1 MRPIVVVLVSLTLLA
16 FVVTGCGGQPEAS
29 STPPTR
35 SPPTR
40 RRQAALRPQPRRPPP
55 HREPRQGEP
64 RPEPQPGRSRTWS
77 SSVLP
82 SLVNVRVQLGEGGGF
97 LEDLIGGGGE
107 GEGSGVVIDSNGTIL
122 TNNHVVQDAES
133 VSIVFADGQHA
144 ELPGRVLGTAPER
157 DLAVVCVD
165 ATDLKAIEIGSSAR
179 PAPRRRRRRPR
190 LPARA
195 RRPDRDAR
203 HRLRPRPRA
212 RAARRRAAQEHD
224 SDRRRHQPRKLRR
237 PARRQRG
244 QADRDQHGGRAR
256 RVRRERRLRDRDRR
270 GDARRRRR
278 SCRATPAAAPAA
290 AAPSRS
296 RAPRASP
303 SRPSRRASSSPVR
316 SSLPPRSSRRPASS
330 LRPRRVARPGSEPAS
345 PTPATA
351 PSSRRSCPAVPPT
364 RPASWQETSSSAVD
378 GQPVSSGEDLVN
390 AISGHQPGDHVTLE
404 LADGRTVDVE
414 LGERP
419 TSS

>member
-16 FVVTGCGGQPEAS
+16 FVVTGCGGQSEAS
-29 STPPTR
+29 STPPTEVT
-35 SPPTR
+35 SN
-40 RRQAALRPQPRRPPP
+40 
-55 HREPRQGEP
+55 
-64 RPEPQPGRSRTWS
+64 S
-77 SSVLP
+77 SSTSGSSSTTTTPAASPGASSGGTASGTSAGTIADMVQRVLP

-224 SDRRRHQPRKLRR
+224 SDRRRHQPRQLRR
-237 PARRQRG
+237 PARR
-244 QADRDQHGGRAR
+244 
-256 RVRRERRLRDRDRR
+256 
-270 GDARRRRR
+270 
-278 SCRATPAAAPAA
+278 P
-290 AAPSRS
+290 
-296 RAPRASP
+296 
-303 SRPSRRASSSPVR
+303 RRAS
-316 SSLPPRSSRRPASS
+316 
-330 LRPRRVARPGSEPAS
+330 
-345 PTPATA
+345 
-351 PSSRRSCPAVPPT
+351 
-364 RPASWQETSSSAVD
+364 
-378 GQPVSSGEDLVN
+378 
-390 AISGHQPGDHVTLE
+390 
-404 LADGRTVDVE
+404 
-414 LGERP
+414 
-419 TSS
+419 